1 MAPLPESNTDRA
13 FLTYRVAEQEHTMTV
28 RYNSESATLAEVIT
42 SIDDFITA
50 IEPLLYSSS
59 FVRFETSVN
68 GSNVRVPQ
76 TWTGQ
81 TEWGGSAADP
91 DDAPYF
97 LSFTG
102 KDVEGRRFR
111 LEIFGRG
118 VNVGLPWRIF
128 AVDDSSVAAALAV
141 LETEAAVFLTIAG
154 NTPYFNQYAN
164 RSVSQHWI
172 GEVR

>member
-28 RYNSESATLAEVIT
+28 RYNSESASLAEVIT

-50 IEPLLYSSS
+50 MEPLLFASS

-81 TEWGGSAADP
+81 TEWGGGPAGKLAERLQPLTTSDNCDFYQVCDLSLNFAAKSATFN
-91 DDAPYF
+91 F
-97 LSFTG
+97 LLPPCFG
-102 KDVEGRRFR
+102 VFGQRG
-111 LEIFGRG
+111 GRG
-118 VNVGLPWRIF
+118 GLVNL
-128 AVDDSSVAAALAV
+128 
-141 LETEAAVFLTIAG
+141 
-154 NTPYFNQYAN
+154 
-164 RSVSQHWI
+164 RS
-172 GEVR
+172 GG